1 MIRIGIADDH
11 VLFRKGVVG
20 LIDDFSDIEVNIK
33 ANNGKELLKSLQTTK
48 HPDIVILDINMP
60 IMNGYETAVLLKK
73 NHPKIKILALSMYV
87 DESSIIR
94 MLKSGA
100 DGYILKDAEPSEL
113 EQALNDLMDKGFY
126 YSNEVGQLLLNNVQS
141 DSSTLSERENEFL
154 EFVATEKTY
163 KEIADKMCV
172 SPRTVD
178 GYREALFEKLGV
190 KSRVGLVVYAIKYG
204 IYKLD

>member
-20 LIDDFSDIEVNIK
+20 LIEDFSDIEVNIK
-33 ANNGKELLKSLQTTK
+33 ANNGKELLKALQTTK

-60 IMNGYETAVLLKK
+60 IMNGYETAVLLRKQ
-73 NHPKIKILALSMYV
+73 HPKIKILALSMYV

-113 EQALNDLMDKGFY
+113 EQALNDLMSKGFY

-141 DSSTLSERENEFL
+141 DRSVLSERENEFL
-154 EFVATEKTY
+154 EFVATELTY

-190 KSRVGLVVYAIKYG
+190 KSRVGLVVYAIKHG

>member
-141 DSSTLSERENEFL
+141 DSGTLSERENEFL

-190 KSRVGLVVYAIKYG
+190 KSRVGLVVYAIRYG